1 MREDRNTNDAG
12 NKIGEINIDRV
23 EIIIMMVGKF
33 NWNYCFLKKIF
44 TWNYIKKEKSKDNKQ
59 LKFKMSK
66 IVSLKGAD
74 ASSLTMDAFSSSEIV
89 VTIYKKFL

>member
-44 TWNYIKKEKSKDNKQ
+44 TWIKLRKKN
-59 LKFKMSK
+59 LKT
-66 IVSLKGAD
+66 INNWNLKCQK
-74 ASSLTMDAFSSSEIV
+74 L
-89 VTIYKKFL
+89 FL